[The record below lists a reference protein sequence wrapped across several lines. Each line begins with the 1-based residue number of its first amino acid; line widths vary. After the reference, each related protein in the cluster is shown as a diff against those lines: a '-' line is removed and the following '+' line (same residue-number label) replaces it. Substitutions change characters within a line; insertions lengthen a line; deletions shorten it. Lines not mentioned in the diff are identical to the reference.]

1 MISAIYQ
8 FALTTGANRVVRGA
22 RIEHVCGDPS
32 LGPDKDYAYGMR
44 IVTTALEAIATP
56 VTGPTLFDPLASGS
70 AAEVAHVG

>member
-22 RIEHVCGDPS
+22 RIEHVCGDPG

-56 VTGPTLFDPLASGS
+56 VTGPTLFDPLVSGS
-70 AAEVAHVG
+70 AAEAVHV